1 MANNGNGESPNTFHR
16 WLTNGLLATIVWVV
30 VFIVYCTFKA
40 FKIEDPILGNVFQLL
55 TGLWIGTLTLA
66 QGKKAN
72 KVEETAAEAKET
84 AEELEKRIQ
93 KLIERSKL
101 SEERETGWSQHKNHK
116 RGSGIDED
124 E

>member
-1 MANNGNGESPNTFHR
+1 MRRLFGETARNRS
-16 WLTNGLLATIVWVV
+16 LAGRGST
-30 VFIVYCTFKA
+30 
-40 FKIEDPILGNVFQLL
+40 
-55 TGLWIGTLTLA
+55 A
-66 QGKKAN
+66 QGQAQS
-72 KVEETAAEAKET
+72 EAKET

-93 KLIERSKL
+93 KLIERSRL